1 MRPLSF
7 VRKKIFCFE
16 SLLKVFCWQ
25 EKRRRSRR
33 RRLSAGKRASSLSR
47 SSNPPLCQCA
57 NPFSAATK
65 NSSTD
70 HPLFLSPT
78 KFCEMGMQ
86 LCICVFGRFLSL
98 CIFFLYLCIFLW
110 YAAPQFEM
118 GLDWRAAAIREEFAP
133 RVDAATILNYYCR
146 LIFTENCP
154 LRCNQVLPSLLN
166 PNQGL
171 SNYCNLFIQGVLKIS
186 V

>member
-47 SSNPPLCQCA
+47 SSNPPLCNVPTHFLQQ
-57 NPFSAATK
+57 PTTAALTI
-65 NSSTD
+65 
-70 HPLFLSPT
+70 LSCSLLPSFV
-78 KFCEMGMQ
+78 KWGCN
-86 LCICVFGRFLSL
+86 CVFVYLGVFCHCVFL
-98 CIFFLYLCIFLW
+98 FLYLCIFLW